1 MLKET
6 LVAMRDLPRLREI
19 SAILIRHGLGEFAQR
34 LKLPKAMERATEWLR
49 VPLPDPEEFI
59 ETPVRVRRAF
69 EELGPTFIKFG
80 QILSTWV
87 DVFPPDWIA
96 EFEKLQTDVPPLPPE
111 VLQPWLFKLCQGDP
125 HEVFAEF
132 DYTPIGSA
140 SIAQVHR
147 ARLHDGTPVAVKV
160 RRPGIAETIE
170 ADLRILSH
178 LAYLVELEFPDT
190 RRYQPGEMIN
200 QFAKSLRRELDL
212 AAEARNMERFAQHF
226 ANDPVI
232 VMPKV
237 Y

>member
-59 ETPVRVRRAF
+59 ETRCGCRAP
-69 EELGPTFIKFG
+69 LKNWG
-80 QILSTWV
+80 QPLSSLARFCPRGWM
-87 DVFPPDWIA
+87 FPPDW
-96 EFEKLQTDVPPLPPE
+96 LPNSKTANRRPAAAAR
-111 VLQPWLFKLCQGDP
+111 G
-125 HEVFAEF
+125 AA
-132 DYTPIGSA
+132 TPGCSSCARATRTRCLPSSTTRPSA
-140 SIAQVHR
+140 APRLSSNR

-178 LAYLVELEFPDT
+178 LAYLVGAGVSPDT

-212 AAEARNMERFAQHF
+212 AAEARNMERFAQHL
-226 ANDPVI
+226 PTTR
-232 VMPKV
+232 
-237 Y
+237 